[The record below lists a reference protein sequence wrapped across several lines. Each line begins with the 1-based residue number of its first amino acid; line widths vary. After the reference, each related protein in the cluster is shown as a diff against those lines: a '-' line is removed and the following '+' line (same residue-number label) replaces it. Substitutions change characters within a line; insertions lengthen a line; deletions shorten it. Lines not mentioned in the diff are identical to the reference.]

1 MEVNQ
6 IFYLKKGCVHVCI
19 ALIAAGPRVDQR
31 EQLLPRDRVYINC
44 NSIQY
49 RTSASVLSLGDCF
62 FFIDQCLSPYL
73 QYFIH
78 LTTAHQKCPVK
89 LLPTSIENCF
99 QQIFNLFQ
107 FQCGPSFLFIPWSA
121 CWAILHLIGLGLQ
134 PYFHKDNELDLKWF
148 SYLTYWGYTSLALF
162 TAWDCAAAVYV
173 HIRRQDIVKN
183 GEDPQQPRTT
193 LEF

>member
-1 MEVNQ
+1 MHNIDCCRAKSHLARTAVAEGQSLYTLQQHLVQ
-6 IFYLKKGCVHVCI
+6 DFGFC
-19 ALIAAGPRVDQR
+19 ALIRG
-31 EQLLPRDRVYINC
+31 L
-44 NSIQY
+44 
-49 RTSASVLSLGDCF
+49 F
-62 FFIDQCLSPYL
+62 FFIDQSLSPYL

-78 LTTAHQKCPVK
+78 LTTAHQKCTVK

-134 PYFHKDNELDLKWF
+134 PYFHKDNDLDLKWF

-183 GEDPQQPRTT
+183 GEDLQPCGP
-193 LEF
+193 LF

>member
-31 EQLLPRDRVYINC
+31 EQLLPRDRE
-44 NSIQY
+44 SIYTAQHL
-49 RTSASVLSLGDCF
+49 VQGLGFCAL
-62 FFIDQCLSPYL
+62 IRGCQGIESIY
-73 QYFIH
+73 
-78 LTTAHQKCPVK
+78 TA
-89 LLPTSIENCF
+89 TAFSIELRILCSH
-99 QQIFNLFQ
+99 QGIVTRHVPQDYYQRVQKTVFNGFQ
-107 FQCGPSFLFIPWSA
+107 FQYGPSFLFIPWSA
-121 CWAILHLIGLGLQ
+121 CWAILHFIGLGLQ

-183 GEDPQQPRTT
+183 GEDLQPRGP
-193 LEF
+193 LF